1 MLIFIHRVFEIATEF
16 IRDYDA
22 CYPNTLDRIA
32 LDLAS
37 SIRTDQPTLSKSDI
51 DSVTEL
57 WEFEFFADLIDSA
70 GFYIHSS
77 DLA

>member
-1 MLIFIHRVFEIATEF
+1 MRACRIATEF
-16 IRDYDA
+16 IRDYDV

-37 SIRTDQPTLSKSDI
+37 SIRTDQATLSKSDI

-57 WEFEFFADLIDSA
+57 WKFEFFADLIDSA